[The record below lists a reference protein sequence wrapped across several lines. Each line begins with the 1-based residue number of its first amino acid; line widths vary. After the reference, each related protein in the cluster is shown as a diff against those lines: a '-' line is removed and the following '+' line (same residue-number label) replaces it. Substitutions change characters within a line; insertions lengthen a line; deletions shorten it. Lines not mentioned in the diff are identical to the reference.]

1 LLTVLRRLIAIILT
15 SDAGVMTGF
24 YLVMVLM
31 AMNPLV
37 VNAIDAKLMMFA
49 V

>member
-1 LLTVLRRLIAIILT
+1 VLRRLIAIILT

-24 YLVMVLM
+24 CLMMVMM
-31 AMNPLV
+31 AMNPMV
-37 VNAIDAKLMMFA
+37 VNAIDAKLMMCA